1 MEEPIGGT
9 RVVHGVLDIL
19 AYDTRALLVAATEE
33 IGAAAMVMML
43 VLVVFVPVT
52 VL

>member
-9 RVVHGVLDIL
+9 LVVYGVLDIL
-19 AYDTRALLVAATEE
+19 AYYTRALLIAAAEE
-33 IGAAAMVMML
+33 IGAAAMVML
-43 VLVVFVPVT
+43 VVLVR

>member
-9 RVVHGVLDIL
+9 LVVYGVLDIL

-33 IGAAAMVMML
+33 IGAAAMVM
-43 VLVVFVPVT
+43 VVFVL

>member
-9 RVVHGVLDIL
+9 LVVHGVLDIL
-19 AYDTRALLVAATEE
+19 AYDTRALLVAAAEE

-43 VLVVFVPVT
+43 VLVVFVPV
-52 VL
+52 L

>member
-9 RVVHGVLDIL
+9 LVVYGVLDIL
-19 AYDTRALLVAATEE
+19 AYDTRALLIAATEE
-33 IGAAAMVMML
+33 IGAAAMVM
-43 VLVVFVPVT
+43 VVFVL